1 MNTNELTDND
11 IIKAFNHQIEKNP
24 LMLREI
30 MEDFVEDVGLKNAI
44 EEGRKSGISSL
55 DEVYKILN

>member
-1 MNTNELTDND
+1 MTTNEITDNEL
-11 IIKAFNHQIEKNP
+11 INVFNKQIEKNP
-24 LMLREI
+24 SLLREI